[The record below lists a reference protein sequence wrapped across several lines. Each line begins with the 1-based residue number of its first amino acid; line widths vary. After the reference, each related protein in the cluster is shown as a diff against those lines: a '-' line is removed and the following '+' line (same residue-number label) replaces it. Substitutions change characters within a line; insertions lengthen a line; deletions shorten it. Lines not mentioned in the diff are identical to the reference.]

1 MNKSAQYYECTYVLN
16 PKVGEEAAPEYET
29 AIKAALETAG
39 ATIES
44 TDAPKHQYLGYEI
57 RESKESFVGSM
68 RFLAEREAI
77 DAINEALFAMKEIMR
92 FTVCHWKKPVFR
104 APRRVPSPEYTP
116 KAEEATGTPEAI
128 IDEQLEKVL

>member
-16 PKVGEEAAPEYET
+16 PKVGEEAAPEYEA
-29 AIKAALETAG
+29 AIRTTLENAG

-57 RESKESFVGSM
+57 RESKESFIGSM
-68 RFLAEREAI
+68 RFTTEPETIEAI
-77 DAINEALFAMKEIMR
+77 REALFGVKEVMR
-92 FTVCHWKKPVFR
+92 FTVCHWKKPELRTV
-104 APRRVPSPEYTP
+104 RRVAAPEYTP
-116 KAEEATGTPEAI
+116 KKEEATGTSEAV